1 MTDRRRFAE
10 LVRSGQSILAPVAL
24 DPLSARLIESLGFEA
39 AYLSGG
45 GFGFQLAVSEALL
58 TITEVAGLTRQIT
71 ARSEIPLIVDGGVG
85 FGDALHASR
94 AVREIEAAGA
104 AAIEIED
111 QVAPKRAHHHKG
123 VEHLVPIQTMV
134 DKLREAVE
142 ARRDDDLIIIARTGA
157 VRNESFERA
166 LERCAAYRE
175 AGADVLMLFSSDPAQ
190 IAEAGRV
197 LGGPLSMMAP
207 ADRLDRAE
215 LARHGFSVL
224 IDPFSGQVAAYGAM
238 RDVYRNLAERGASG
252 REVDQLMSLYREI
265 QQMAG
270 MDELYA
276 IEERTTERPGSGVSQ
291 HPSA

>member
-1 MTDRRRFAE
+1 MTNRAAFAAH
-10 LVRSGQSILAPVAL
+10 VRSGRPVLAPVAL
-24 DPLSARLIESLGFEA
+24 DPLSARLVESLGFEA

-45 GFGFQLAVSEALL
+45 GLGFQLAVSEANL
-58 TITEVAGLTRQIT
+58 TITEVAGLTRQI
-71 ARSEIPLIVDGGVG
+71 AVRSNVPLIVDGGVG
-85 FGDALHASR
+85 FGDALQTAR

-123 VEHLVPIQTMV
+123 VEHLVPLERMV
-134 DKLREAVE
+134 DKVREAVH
-142 ARRDDDLIIIARTGA
+142 ARRDDDFLVIARTGA

-175 AGADVLMLFSSDPAQ
+175 AGADVLMLFTGDPAQ

-207 ADRLDRAE
+207 ADRLDRDALAE
-215 LARHGFSVL
+215 HGFNLL
-224 IDPFSGQVAAYGAM
+224 IDPFTGQVAAYGAM
-238 RDVYRNLAERGASG
+238 RDAYRRIADSGASG
-252 REVDQLMSLYREI
+252 RDVDELMSLYREV
-265 QQMAG
+265 QDMAG

-276 IEERTTERPGSGVSQ
+276 LEERTTERP
-291 HPSA
+291 

>member
-1 MTDRRRFAE
+1 MTNRAAFADK
-10 LVRSGQSILAPVAL
+10 VRNGESILAPVAL
-24 DPLSARLIESLGFEA
+24 DPLSARLVESLGFEA

-45 GFGFQLAVSEALL
+45 GFGFQLSVSEALL

-71 ARSEIPLIVDGGVG
+71 ARSDIPLIVDGGVG
-85 FGDALHASR
+85 FGDPLHTWR

-123 VEHLVPIQTMV
+123 VEHLVPMEMMV
-134 DKLREAVE
+134 DKVREAVD
-142 ARRDDDLIIIARTGA
+142 ARRDEDFIIIARTGA

-175 AGADVLMLFSSDPAQ
+175 AGADVLMLFSSDEAQ

-207 ADRLDRAE
+207 ADRLDRVT
-215 LARHGFSVL
+215 LAGHGFNVL
-224 IDPFSGQVAAYGAM
+224 IDPFTGQVAAYGAM
-238 RDVYRNLAERGASG
+238 RDAYRNIASSGASG
-252 REVDQLMSLYREI
+252 REVDELMSLYREV
-265 QQMAG
+265 QGMAG
-270 MDELYA
+270 MDDLYA
-276 IEERTTERPGSGVSQ
+276 IEERSTERPV
-291 HPSA
+291 

>member
-1 MTDRRRFAE
+1 MTSRSRFAQ
-10 LVRSGQSILAPVAL
+10 LVRSGQPILAPVAL
-24 DPLSARLIESLGFEA
+24 DTLSARLVESLGFEA

-45 GFGFQLAVSEALL
+45 GFGFQLSVSEALL

-71 ARSEIPLIVDGGVG
+71 ARSDISLIVDGGVG
-85 FGDALHASR
+85 FGDALHTTR

-123 VEHLVPIQTMV
+123 VEHLVPLEMMV
-134 DKLREAVE
+134 DKVREAVA
-142 ARRDDDLIIIARTGA
+142 ARRDDDFIIIARTGA

-166 LERCAAYRE
+166 IERCAAYRE
-175 AGADVLMLFSSDPAQ
+175 AGADVLMLFTNDPGQ

-197 LGGPLSMMAP
+197 LGGPLSLMAP
-207 ADRLDRAE
+207 ADRLDRGM
-215 LARHGFSVL
+215 LAQHGFNVL
-224 IDPFSGQVAAYGAM
+224 IDPFTGQVAAYGAM
-238 RDVYRNLAERGASG
+238 RDAYRSIAADGSSG
-252 REVDQLMSLYREI
+252 RDVDELMSLYREV

-276 IEERTTERPGSGVSQ
+276 IEERTTERP
-291 HPSA
+291 A

>member
-1 MTDRRRFAE
+1 MTNRAVFADK
-10 LVRSGQSILAPVAL
+10 VRSGQPILAPVAL
-24 DPLSARLIESLGFEA
+24 DPLSARLVESLGFEA

-45 GFGFQLAVSEALL
+45 GFGFQLSVSEALL

-71 ARSEIPLIVDGGVG
+71 ARSDIPLIVDGGVG
-85 FGDALHASR
+85 FGDPLHTWR

-123 VEHLVPIQTMV
+123 VEHLVPMEMMV
-134 DKLREAVE
+134 DKVREAVD
-142 ARRDDDLIIIARTGA
+142 ARRDEDFIIIARTGA

-175 AGADVLMLFSSDPAQ
+175 AGADVLMLFSSDETQ

-207 ADRLDRAE
+207 ADRLDRVT
-215 LARHGFSVL
+215 LAGHGFNVL
-224 IDPFSGQVAAYGAM
+224 IDPFTGQVAAYGAM
-238 RDVYRNLAERGASG
+238 RDAYRNIASSGASG
-252 REVDQLMSLYREI
+252 REVNELMSLYREVQHI
-265 QQMAG
+265 AG
-270 MDELYA
+270 MDDLYA
-276 IEERTTERPGSGVSQ
+276 IEERTTERPV
-291 HPSA
+291 

>member
-1 MTDRRRFAE
+1 MTNRAAFADK
-10 LVRSGQSILAPVAL
+10 VRNGESILAPVAL
-24 DPLSARLIESLGFEA
+24 DPLSARLVESLGFEA

-45 GFGFQLAVSEALL
+45 GFGFQLSVSEALL

-71 ARSEIPLIVDGGVG
+71 ARSDVPLIVDGGVG
-85 FGDALHASR
+85 FGDPLHTWR

-123 VEHLVPIQTMV
+123 VEHLVPMEMMV
-134 DKLREAVE
+134 DKVREAVD
-142 ARRDDDLIIIARTGA
+142 ARRDEDFIIIARTGA

-175 AGADVLMLFSSDPAQ
+175 AGADVLMLFSSDEAQ

-207 ADRLDRAE
+207 ADRLDRVT
-215 LARHGFSVL
+215 LAGHGFNVL
-224 IDPFSGQVAAYGAM
+224 IDPFTGQVAAYGAM
-238 RDVYRNLAERGASG
+238 RDAYRNIASSGASG
-252 REVDQLMSLYREI
+252 REVDELMSLYREV
-265 QQMAG
+265 QDTAG
-270 MDELYA
+270 MDDLYA
-276 IEERTTERPGSGVSQ
+276 IEERTTERPS
-291 HPSA
+291 

>member
-1 MTDRRRFAE
+1 MTNRAAFADK
-10 LVRSGQSILAPVAL
+10 VRNGESILAPVAL
-24 DPLSARLIESLGFEA
+24 DPLSARLVESLGFEA

-45 GFGFQLAVSEALL
+45 GFGFQLSVSEALL

-85 FGDALHASR
+85 FGDPLHTWR

-123 VEHLVPIQTMV
+123 VEHLVPMEMMV
-134 DKLREAVE
+134 DKVREAVD
-142 ARRDDDLIIIARTGA
+142 ARRDEDFIIIARTGA

-175 AGADVLMLFSSDPAQ
+175 AGADVLMPFSSDEAQ

-207 ADRLDRAE
+207 ADRLDRVT
-215 LARHGFSVL
+215 LAGHGFNVL
-224 IDPFSGQVAAYGAM
+224 IDPFTGQVAAYGAM
-238 RDVYRNLAERGASG
+238 RDAYRNIASSGASG
-252 REVDQLMSLYREI
+252 REVDELMSLYREV
-265 QQMAG
+265 QGMAG
-270 MDELYA
+270 MDDLYA
-276 IEERTTERPGSGVSQ
+276 IEERTTERPS
-291 HPSA
+291 

>member
-1 MTDRRRFAE
+1 MTNRAAFADK
-10 LVRSGQSILAPVAL
+10 VRNGESILAPVAL
-24 DPLSARLIESLGFEA
+24 DPLSARLVESLGFEA

-45 GFGFQLAVSEALL
+45 GFGFQLSVSEALL

-85 FGDALHASR
+85 FGDPLHTWR

-123 VEHLVPIQTMV
+123 VEHLVPMEMMV
-134 DKLREAVE
+134 DKVREAVD
-142 ARRDDDLIIIARTGA
+142 ARRDEDFIIIARTGA

-175 AGADVLMLFSSDPAQ
+175 AGADVLMLLSSDEAQ

-207 ADRLDRAE
+207 ADRLDRVT
-215 LARHGFSVL
+215 LAGQGFNVL
-224 IDPFSGQVAAYGAM
+224 IDPFTGQVAAYGAM
-238 RDVYRNLAERGASG
+238 RDAYRNIASSGASG
-252 REVDQLMSLYREI
+252 REVDELMSLYREV
-265 QQMAG
+265 QGMAG
-270 MDELYA
+270 MDDLYA
-276 IEERTTERPGSGVSQ
+276 IEERTTERPV
-291 HPSA
+291 

>member
-1 MTDRRRFAE
+1 MTNRAAFADK
-10 LVRSGQSILAPVAL
+10 VRNGESILAPVAL
-24 DPLSARLIESLGFEA
+24 DPLSARLVESLGFEA

-45 GFGFQLAVSEALL
+45 GFGFQLSVSEALL

-71 ARSEIPLIVDGGVG
+71 ARSDVPLIVDGGVG
-85 FGDALHASR
+85 FGDPLHTWR

-123 VEHLVPIQTMV
+123 VEHLVPMEMMV
-134 DKLREAVE
+134 DKVREAVD
-142 ARRDDDLIIIARTGA
+142 ARRDDDFIIIARTGA
-157 VRNESFERA
+157 VRNESFDRA

-175 AGADVLMLFSSDPAQ
+175 AGADVLMLFSSDEAQ

-207 ADRLDRAE
+207 ADRLDRVT
-215 LARHGFSVL
+215 LAGHGFNVL
-224 IDPFSGQVAAYGAM
+224 IDPFTGQVAAYGAM
-238 RDVYRNLAERGASG
+238 RDAYRNIASSGASG
-252 REVDQLMSLYREI
+252 REVDELMSLYREV
-265 QQMAG
+265 QGMAG

-276 IEERTTERPGSGVSQ
+276 IEERTTERPS
-291 HPSA
+291 

>member
-1 MTDRRRFAE
+1 MTNRAAFADK
-10 LVRSGQSILAPVAL
+10 VRNGESILAPVAL
-24 DPLSARLIESLGFEA
+24 DPLSARLVESLGFEA

-45 GFGFQLAVSEALL
+45 GFGFQLSVSEALL

-85 FGDALHASR
+85 FGDPLHTWR

-123 VEHLVPIQTMV
+123 VEHLVPMEMMV
-134 DKLREAVE
+134 DKVREAVD
-142 ARRDDDLIIIARTGA
+142 ARRDEDFIIIARTGA

-175 AGADVLMLFSSDPAQ
+175 AGADVLMLFSSDEAQ

-207 ADRLDRAE
+207 ADRLDRVT
-215 LARHGFSVL
+215 LAGHGFNVL
-224 IDPFSGQVAAYGAM
+224 IDPFTGQVAAYGAM
-238 RDVYRNLAERGASG
+238 RDAYRNIASSGASG
-252 REVDQLMSLYREI
+252 REVDELMSLYREV
-265 QQMAG
+265 QDTAG
-270 MDELYA
+270 MDDLYA
-276 IEERTTERPGSGVSQ
+276 IEERTTERPS
-291 HPSA
+291 

>member
-1 MTDRRRFAE
+1 MTDRSAFAAR
-10 LVRSGQSILAPVAL
+10 VRGGEPILAPVAL
-24 DPLSARLIESLGFEA
+24 DPLSARLVESLGFEA

-45 GFGFQLAVSEALL
+45 GFGFQLSVSEALL

-71 ARSEIPLIVDGGVG
+71 ARSDVPLIVDGGVG
-85 FGDALHASR
+85 FGDPLHAWR

-123 VEHLVPIQTMV
+123 VEHLVAMEMMV
-134 DKLREAVE
+134 DKVREAVD
-142 ARRDDDLIIIARTGA
+142 ARRDEDFLVIARTGA

-175 AGADVLMLFSSDPAQ
+175 AGADVLMLFTNDAEQ
-190 IAEAGRV
+190 VAEAGRV

-207 ADRLDRAE
+207 ADRLDRKT
-215 LARHGFSVL
+215 LASHGFNVL
-224 IDPFSGQVAAYGAM
+224 IDPFTGQVAAYGAM
-238 RDVYRNLAERGASG
+238 RDAYRNIADSGASG
-252 REVDQLMSLYREI
+252 REVDELMSLYREV
-265 QQMAG
+265 QNMAG

-276 IEERTTERPGSGVSQ
+276 IEERTTERPG
-291 HPSA
+291 

>member
-1 MTDRRRFAE
+1 MTNRAAFADK
-10 LVRSGQSILAPVAL
+10 VRNGESILAPVAL
-24 DPLSARLIESLGFEA
+24 DPLSARLVESLGFEA

-45 GFGFQLAVSEALL
+45 GFGFQLSVSEALL

-85 FGDALHASR
+85 FGDPLHTWR

-123 VEHLVPIQTMV
+123 VEHLVPMEMMV
-134 DKLREAVE
+134 DKVREAVD
-142 ARRDDDLIIIARTGA
+142 ARRDEDFIIIARTGA

-175 AGADVLMLFSSDPAQ
+175 AGADVLMPFSSDEAQ

-207 ADRLDRAE
+207 ADRLDRVT
-215 LARHGFSVL
+215 LAGHGFNVL
-224 IDPFSGQVAAYGAM
+224 IDPFTGQVAAYGAM
-238 RDVYRNLAERGASG
+238 RDAYRNIASSGASG
-252 REVDQLMSLYREI
+252 REVDELMSLYREV
-265 QQMAG
+265 QGMAG
-270 MDELYA
+270 MDDLYA
-276 IEERTTERPGSGVSQ
+276 IEERTTERPV
-291 HPSA
+291 

>member
-1 MTDRRRFAE
+1 MTNRAAFADK
-10 LVRSGQSILAPVAL
+10 VRNGESILAPVAL
-24 DPLSARLIESLGFEA
+24 DPLSARLVESLGFEA

-45 GFGFQLAVSEALL
+45 GFGFQLSVSEALL

-71 ARSEIPLIVDGGVG
+71 ARSDVPLIVDGGVG
-85 FGDALHASR
+85 FGDPLHTWR

-123 VEHLVPIQTMV
+123 VEHLVPMEMMV
-134 DKLREAVE
+134 DKVREAVD
-142 ARRDDDLIIIARTGA
+142 ARRDEDFIIIARTGA

-175 AGADVLMLFSSDPAQ
+175 AGADVLMLFSSDEAQ

-207 ADRLDRAE
+207 ADRLDRVT
-215 LARHGFSVL
+215 LAGQGFNVL
-224 IDPFSGQVAAYGAM
+224 IDPFTGQVAAYGAM
-238 RDVYRNLAERGASG
+238 RDAYRSIASRGASG
-252 REVDQLMSLYREI
+252 REVDELMSLYREV
-265 QQMAG
+265 QGMAG
-270 MDELYA
+270 MDDLYA
-276 IEERTTERPGSGVSQ
+276 IEERTTERPS
-291 HPSA
+291 

>member
-1 MTDRRRFAE
+1 MTNRAAFADK
-10 LVRSGQSILAPVAL
+10 VRNGESILAPVAL
-24 DPLSARLIESLGFEA
+24 DPLSARLVESLGFEA

-45 GFGFQLAVSEALL
+45 GFGFQLSVSEALL

-71 ARSEIPLIVDGGVG
+71 ARSDIPLIVDGGVG
-85 FGDALHASR
+85 FGDPLHTWR

-123 VEHLVPIQTMV
+123 VEHLVPMEMMV
-134 DKLREAVE
+134 DKVREAVD
-142 ARRDDDLIIIARTGA
+142 ARRDEDFIIIARTGA

-175 AGADVLMLFSSDPAQ
+175 AGADVLMLFSSDEAQ

-207 ADRLDRAE
+207 ADRLDRVT
-215 LARHGFSVL
+215 LAGHGFNVL
-224 IDPFSGQVAAYGAM
+224 IDPFTGQVAAYGAM
-238 RDVYRNLAERGASG
+238 RDAYRSIASSGTSG
-252 REVDQLMSLYREI
+252 REVDELMSLYREV
-265 QQMAG
+265 QGMAG
-270 MDELYA
+270 MDDLYA
-276 IEERTTERPGSGVSQ
+276 IEERTTERPS
-291 HPSA
+291 

>member
-1 MTDRRRFAE
+1 MTNRQRFAE
-10 LVRSGQSILAPVAL
+10 QVRSGQPILAPVAL
-24 DPLSARLIESLGFEA
+24 DPLSARLVESLGFEA

-45 GFGFQLAVSEALL
+45 GFGFQLSVSEALL

-71 ARSEIPLIVDGGVG
+71 ARSDVPLIVDGGVG
-85 FGDALHASR
+85 FGDALHTTR

-123 VEHLVPIQTMV
+123 VEHLVPLEMMV
-134 DKLREAVE
+134 DKVREAVA
-142 ARRDDDLIIIARTGA
+142 ARLDPDFIIIARTGA

-175 AGADVLMLFSSDPAQ
+175 SGADVLMLFTSDPDQ

-207 ADRLDRAE
+207 ADRLDRTE
-215 LARHGFSVL
+215 LASHGFNVL
-224 IDPFSGQVAAYGAM
+224 IDPFTGQVAAYGAM
-238 RDVYRNLAERGASG
+238 RDAYRQIAERGASG
-252 REVDQLMSLYREI
+252 REVDELMSLYREV

-276 IEERTTERPGSGVSQ
+276 VEERTTERP
-291 HPSA
+291 SA

>member
-1 MTDRRRFAE
+1 MTDRRHFAD
-10 LVRSGQSILAPVAL
+10 LVRSGQPILAPVAL
-24 DPLSARLIESLGFEA
+24 DPLSARLVESLGFEA

-45 GFGFQLAVSEALL
+45 GFGFQLSVSEALL

-71 ARSEIPLIVDGGVG
+71 ARSNVPLIVDGGVG
-85 FGDALHASR
+85 FGDALHTTR

-123 VEHLVPIQTMV
+123 VEHLVPLELMV
-134 DKLREAVE
+134 DKVREAVA
-142 ARRDDDLIIIARTGA
+142 ARRDEDFIVIARTGA

-175 AGADVLMLFSSDPAQ
+175 AGADVLMLFTSDPDQ

-207 ADRLDRAE
+207 ADRLDRAA
-215 LARHGFSVL
+215 LAEHGFNVL
-224 IDPFSGQVAAYGAM
+224 IDPFTGQVAAYGAM
-238 RDVYRNLAERGASG
+238 RDAYRSIANSGASG
-252 REVDQLMSLYREI
+252 HEVDELMSLYREV
-265 QQMAG
+265 QTMAG

-276 IEERTTERPGSGVSQ
+276 IEERTTERP
-291 HPSA
+291 A